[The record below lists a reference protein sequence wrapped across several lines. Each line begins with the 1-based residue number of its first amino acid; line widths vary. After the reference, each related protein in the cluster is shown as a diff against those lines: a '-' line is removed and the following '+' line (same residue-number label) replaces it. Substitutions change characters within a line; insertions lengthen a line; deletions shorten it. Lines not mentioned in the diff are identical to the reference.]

1 MIIVR
6 VNKKT
11 KACSIVD
18 EAEGTPGVSR
28 QITRFREYCLPV
40 FEVQVKSP
48 TMKHKDIEFSEFEFK
63 FLRMDE
69 DNNTIT
75 FSWESTTK

>member
-1 MIIVR
+1 MVTVR

-18 EAEGTPGVSR
+18 EAEGTPGASR
-28 QITRFREYCLPV
+28 QITRFRECCLPV
-40 FEVQVKSP
+40 LEVQVKSP
-48 TMKHKDIEFSEFEFK
+48 MMKRKDIEFSEFEFK

-75 FSWESTTK
+75 FSWESTAK